1 MKASKTIELFMVTR
15 KGEMVSLPMLNDDYL
30 DTLREFIDFINR
42 QVGVY
47 MDAIAGFAGNKAR
60 IELQTARI
68 QRRHWKGKDI
78 DGANIIVGTSL
89 EDPQS
94 PEVIHNRISRAS
106 DYIADNS
113 ERGYNEQQQARAII
127 VFMFAY
133 WDEEIRPRLA
143 RTKNLPS
150 PNEIRV
156 DAMGDMRLLRR
167 AIIHNKGRLT
177 GALHQQL
184 RVFEDLFEPDADI
197 RISHDCMHQVFVRSK
212 QGIGK
217 LLLEHVG
224 ERTGAPEVGEIK
236 DVAIRRTEKES
247 P

>member
-1 MKASKTIELFMVTR
+1 MRADETVELFIVTR
-15 KGEMVSLPMLNDDYL
+15 KGGLVSLPMPNDDYL

-60 IELQTARI
+60 IELQTARV

-78 DGANIIVGTSL
+78 DGANVVVGTSL
-89 EDPQS
+89 EDPHM
-94 PEVIHNRISRAS
+94 PEVIHNRISRAN

-113 ERGYNEQQQARAII
+113 ESGYNEQQQVRAII

-156 DAMGDMRLLRR
+156 DAMGDLRLLRR
-167 AIIHNKGRLT
+167 AIIHNKGKLT

-184 RVFEDLFEPDADI
+184 KVMKDLFEPDADI
-197 RISHDCMHQVFVRSK
+197 KISHDNMHQVFVRSK
-212 QGIGK
+212 QGIGN
-217 LLLEHVG
+217 LILDHVG
-224 ERTGAPEVGEIK
+224 KRPGAPDVGDIK
-236 DVAIRRTEKES
+236 DVGIHRTGKHS
-247 P
+247 L